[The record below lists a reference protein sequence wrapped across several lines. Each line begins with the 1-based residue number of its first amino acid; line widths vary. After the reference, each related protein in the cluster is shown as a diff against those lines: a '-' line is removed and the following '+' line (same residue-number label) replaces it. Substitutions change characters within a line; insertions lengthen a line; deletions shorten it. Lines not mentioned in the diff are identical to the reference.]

1 MGWGWGLGGLHKDL
15 PAEFYVT
22 QKKQASRQQKQN
34 KPDRML
40 IFNPLEPAQTCS
52 LANIIFCEI
61 FFAPLSA
68 FSFFLTVSAASVLIS
83 LGRME
88 LCTAVSVLVQAQ
100 VDLALGAVDLP
111 KSLAV
116 AADLFSIQA
125 GVHIHPSTHLELEPS

>member
-1 MGWGWGLGGLHKDL
+1 
-15 PAEFYVT
+15 
-22 QKKQASRQQKQN
+22 
-34 KPDRML
+34 
-40 IFNPLEPAQTCS
+40 
-52 LANIIFCEI
+52 
-61 FFAPLSA
+61 
-68 FSFFLTVSAASVLIS
+68 
-83 LGRME
+83 ME